1 MKRGAPVPIL
11 NLVMEFAVRSFTS
24 AVLTAGLLGL
34 FCAGVAQA
42 RPADETCPEAA
53 NDVATALSDMK
64 LPSEELPHGAKLVW
78 TSKKTGRSYPT
89 YAVKPRLFY
98 GNKPSAKYSA
108 VQGWG
113 QLWQSV
119 NPSTASHTLVE
130 LRRYRTYLL
139 DKTTGRWELV
149 QSSENV
155 AGRAF
160 PEDFH
165 SRPAIPADT
174 RPAPDGGTL
183 ARMIPDRN
191 FHFWPTSGK
200 APFDHDRLGGV
211 FVTVQA
217 RLVPD
222 GSGVDDRDKANYLLS
237 VGLDYWTGTHTAY
250 KGDKVSNGDA
260 GIGRFKRVGACWRSY
275 NMTTLKADAFEANPP
290 PLD

>member
-1 MKRGAPVPIL
+1 MLISDLAREFGMRSFV
-11 NLVMEFAVRSFTS
+11 FAVM
-24 AVLTAGLLGL
+24 TASLLGL
-34 FCAGVAQA
+34 PCVGAAQA
-42 RPADETCPEAA
+42 RPVDETCPEAA
-53 NDVATALSDMK
+53 NDVDTALSDMK

-78 TSKKTGRSYPT
+78 VDKKTGRSYPT
-89 YAVKPRLFY
+89 YAVKPRIFY
-98 GNKPSAKYSA
+98 GNKPSAKYGA

-119 NPSTASHTLVE
+119 NPSTSSHTLVE

-139 DKTTGRWELV
+139 DKTTGRWDLV
-149 QSSENV
+149 QSSEEV

-165 SRPAIPADT
+165 SKPAIPADA
-174 RPAPDGGTL
+174 RPAPAGGTL

-200 APFDHDRLGGV
+200 KPFDHDRLGGV

-217 RLVPD
+217 RLVSD
-222 GSGVDDRDKANYLLS
+222 ESGVDDRAQANYLLS
-237 VGLDYWTGTHTAY
+237 VGLDYWTATHAAY
-250 KGDKVSNGDA
+250 QGDKVSNGDA

-275 NMTTLKADAFEANPP
+275 NMTTVSAAAFRANPP

>member
-1 MKRGAPVPIL
+1 M
-11 NLVMEFAVRSFTS
+11 RSFVMT
-24 AVLTAGLLGL
+24 LGLLGL
-34 FCAGVAQA
+34 FWAGAAQA
-42 RPADETCPEAA
+42 RPGDATCPEAA
-53 NDVATALSDMK
+53 NDVDTVLSDMK
-64 LPSEELPHGAKLVW
+64 LHSETLPHGAKLIW
-78 TSKKTGRSYPT
+78 TDKKTGRSYPT
-89 YAVKPRLFY
+89 YAVKPRIFY
-98 GNKPSAKYSA
+98 GSKPPPRYGA

-119 NPSTASHTLVE
+119 DPSTSSHTLVE

-139 DKTTGRWELV
+139 DRTTGRWEQV
-149 QSSENV
+149 QASENV

-165 SRPAIPADT
+165 SKPAIAADAK
-174 RPAPDGGTL
+174 PAPDGGTL
-183 ARMIPDRN
+183 VRMIPDRN

-200 APFDHDRLGGV
+200 KPFDHDRLGGV

-222 GSGVDDRDKANYLLS
+222 ESGVDDRDKANYLLS
-237 VGLDYWTGTHTAY
+237 AGLDYWTAPHSAY

-275 NMTTLKADAFEANPP
+275 NMTTVPAEVFRANPP